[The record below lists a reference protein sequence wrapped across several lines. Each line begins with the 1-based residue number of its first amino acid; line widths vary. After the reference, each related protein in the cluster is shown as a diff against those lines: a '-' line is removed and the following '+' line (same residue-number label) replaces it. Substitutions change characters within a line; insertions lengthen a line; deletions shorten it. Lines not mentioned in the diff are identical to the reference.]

1 MPSRTQTLAT
11 LCLLTLILSGC
22 SSMTLPGFLKSE
34 LMFDKACARQKYTDK
49 NGNKHSIA
57 DTEGEISTGYIKAL
71 ISGHA
76 KVDEFLDCALV
87 KAPKHETRLYRGHVL
102 LSLLA
107 SYGAYNLSVGQYEE
121 SIGDAITLLTHIR
134 EAEKSLRLASSAVKP
149 DVTTL
154 PYQGSPIRLK
164 RISNLLEVALY
175 AERPSLRRAR
185 KDVRS
190 LLGGIA
196 SGATPAI
203 LQSGVEGAMKGIS
216 KSIHL
221 RLYGK
226 AYLDDAREDLE
237 RFADGSVLPDEAD
250 WMNRS
255 EMIQDACNRIR
266 VFAQLD
272 NFDCITDPG

>member
-1 MPSRTQTLAT
+1 MSSRAQSLTAV
-11 LCLLTLILSGC
+11 CLLAIIISGC

-34 LMFDKACARQKYTDK
+34 LIFDKRCAEQQFTDK
-49 NGNKHSIA
+49 DGNQHTVT
-57 DTEGEISTGYIKAL
+57 DNEGEVSTGYIKAL
-71 ISGHA
+71 LSGHA
-76 KVDEFLDCALV
+76 KIDSFLDCALA
-87 KAPKHETRLYRGHVL
+87 KAPEHETRLYRGHVL

-107 SYGAYNLSVGQYEE
+107 SYGAYNLAVGQYEE

-134 EAEKSLRLASSAVKP
+134 EAERSLRVASSEVKP
-149 DVTTL
+149 DDSTL

-175 AERPSLRRAR
+175 AERPTLRRAR

-196 SGATPAI
+196 SGAAPSVV
-203 LQSGVEGAMKGIS
+203 QSGVEGAMKGIS

-226 AYLDDAREDLE
+226 AYLEDAREDLN
-237 RFADGSVLPDEAD
+237 RFEDGSVLPEEED
-250 WMNRS
+250 WQNRS
-255 EMIQDACNRIR
+255 EMIQDACNRIL

-272 NFDCITDPG
+272 RFDCIADPG